1 MIKQLFQAEDG
12 SIFDTA
18 EEADLHEQQQNCL
31 TAVANA
37 LAKGFAPSEIDSFA
51 AVTKYLLA
59 QDKKGLLLD
68 FINLWSKQNVS

>member
-1 MIKQLFQAEDG
+1 MIKQLFQTDDG
-12 SIFDTA
+12 STFNTA

-37 LAKGFAPSEIDSFA
+37 LATEFSVKEIDSFA
-51 AVTKYLLA
+51 DVTKYLLA

-68 FINLWSKQNVS
+68 FINLWSKQDVS